1 MSENGQVDR
10 LHAAVD
16 SVVAP
21 WTKAIMG
28 MVEAGLFVDLDACD
42 IAYSAAIDDVLRL
55 FDDPRRRTR
64 EEWIKEIDALKEKR
78 RQLG

>member
-1 MSENGQVDR
+1 
-10 LHAAVD
+10 
-16 SVVAP
+16 
-21 WTKAIMG
+21 MG

-78 RQLG
+78 RRQLG